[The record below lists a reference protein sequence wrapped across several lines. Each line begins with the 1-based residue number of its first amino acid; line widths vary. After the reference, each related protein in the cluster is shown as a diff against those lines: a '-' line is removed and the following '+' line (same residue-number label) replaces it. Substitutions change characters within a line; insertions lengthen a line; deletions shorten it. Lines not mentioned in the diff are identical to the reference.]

1 MHQNVIVLTIGVEGL
16 WRASGDVRVGPRALW
31 SAGEPPRCIPMHRP
45 CHDDEYL
52 NGM

>member
-1 MHQNVIVLTIGVEGL
+1 MHQNVIALTIGDDGL
-16 WRASGDVRVGPRALW
+16 RRASGDVRDGPRALW
-31 SAGEPPRCIPMHRP
+31 SAGEPPRCISMQRP